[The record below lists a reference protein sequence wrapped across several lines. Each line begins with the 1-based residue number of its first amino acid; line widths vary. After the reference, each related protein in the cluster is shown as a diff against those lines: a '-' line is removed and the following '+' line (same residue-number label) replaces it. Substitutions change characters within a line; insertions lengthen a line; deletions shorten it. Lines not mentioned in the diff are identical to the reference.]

1 MAYNIDKDLQE
12 GLNLLNEGKQT
23 EKAFKLIN
31 KSVRK
36 GTTKGKSFFE
46 VARIL
51 GEGLG
56 GLNPNA
62 EEARRYYDASLATYA
77 KMDEKAIDGM
87 DYRNLGDYFSYGL
100 GTESI
105 DVNKALNYYRK
116 GAALGDQICQDRIN
130 ALEREAVFGSA
141 ASGPVISATAP
152 APAPAPVAPAEEA
165 APIAQAETVAAP
177 YIFDEAAPAP
187 ATAPAPVEAS
197 AEPEIEPEAEAE
209 EPEIEEAPSLR
220 PSARSFIAQ
229 NDYINSVAQKDILL
243 VNGIRI
249 INSPLSTASDIAE
262 GVELVQKACD
272 QGSMRAAVYLGHMYE
287 GGDYSV
293 VAKNLALA
301 KDYYEIAVG
310 RGSSS
315 AEYYLGLLYLN
326 PDFQQYNTL
335 LGHEHILNSA
345 RKGYSYALNYLGDV
359 YRQKVNDP
367 KNLELAYRYYALAGE
382 RGLGLA
388 YHNMAEIDA
397 SRQET
402 LLAREHERYAIL
414 HGYDPVNPGQDPLFF
429 SIQ

>member
-12 GLNLLNEGKQT
+12 GLDLLNEGKQT

-51 GEGLG
+51 REGLG
-56 GLNPNA
+56 GLNPNT

-77 KMDEKAIDGM
+77 KMDGKELDGM

-100 GTESI
+100 GSESI
-105 DVNKALNYYRK
+105 DVNKALKYYRE

-141 ASGPVISATAP
+141 VSAPVISAESAPAPVEETAPAPAAAPAPAYAPFIYDEPAPAEQAAP
-152 APAPAPVAPAEEA
+152 APAPAEA
-165 APIAQAETVAAP
+165 YAQ
-177 YIFDEAAPAP
+177 
-187 ATAPAPVEAS
+187 
-197 AEPEIEPEAEAE
+197 PEIEAEAEAE
-209 EPEIEEAPSLR
+209 EPEIEQADSLR
-220 PSARSFIAQ
+220 PSPRSFIAR
-229 NDYINSVAQKDILL
+229 NDYINSVAQHDILL

-293 VAKNLALA
+293 VAKNLSLA
-301 KDYYEIAVG
+301 KDYYEIAAG
-310 RGSSS
+310 RGSSA

-326 PDFQQYNTL
+326 PDFQEYNTL

-345 RKGYSYALNYLGDV
+345 RRGYSYALNYLGDV